1 MWTVTFYAFLRCFLI
16 ISPRGER
23 FIVPVDMLDAW
34 LAGRPCAADVRA
46 KCQRTLRPLPEPLTN
61 AA

>member
-34 LAGRPCAADVRA
+34 LVGPCAAEVGA
-46 KCQRTLRPLPEPLTN
+46 KCQRAMRPLPEPLTH